1 MAPADVYDDD
11 DLYDGEAYE
20 GEQEEELSPEDK
32 AAMEKGTA
40 DVQKSLGANASKV
53 TVKQIQ
59 EALWHY
65 YYDVEKSVAY
75 LSKTFIAPPPPKP
88 APKKAPESK
97 LHEFSFSSSIGL
109 FVRSTGVANEL
120 PWSSC
125 FQIPDALPPPPPLGP
140 LSNGSMSATLQS
152 EFNDMPWL
160 NVPQSRQATLI
171 APNEPRGG
179 LLGGAG
185 EAPKMSKLQALAAAR
200 KKKNDEK
207 KEQAKTSQ
215 TESGMKR
222 LSIADESQKENNKAS
237 PSPAKRLRGSDVQ
250 ASSHG
255 TREGSKTANIPIQ
268 LQHGS
273 PLNTEMVSTDQETKE
288 ESQSS
293 PVPREEEPTAPAPK
307 SAPSAFAK
315 TLFGSAPDSRQANR
329 PDFYAMP
336 YASSSSFLATAFSDP
351 SPDDIVLAAQA
362 KGSNFGRAK

>member
-11 DLYDGEAYE
+11 DLYDEEDY
-20 GEQEEELSPEDK
+20 EEEKEDELNPEDK

-40 DVQKSLGANASKV
+40 DVKKSLGANSSKV

-65 YYDVEKSVAY
+65 YYDVDKSVAY

-97 LHEFSFSSSIGL
+97 LNEFSFSSSLGL
-109 FVRSTGVANEL
+109 FVRSTGVANG
-120 PWSSC
+120 
-125 FQIPDALPPPPPLGP
+125 LPPPPPLGP
-140 LSNGSMSATLQS
+140 FSYSSMSPALQS
-152 EFNDMPWL
+152 EFNDTPWL
-160 NVPQSRQATLI
+160 NTPQSRQAMLI
-171 APNEPRGG
+171 APDEPQGG

-207 KEQAKTSQ
+207 KEQAKASQ

-222 LSIADESQKENNKAS
+222 LSIADDSQKETTKAS
-237 PSPAKRLRGSDVQ
+237 PSPAKRLRGSDVPS
-250 ASSHG
+250 SSHG
-255 TREGSKTANIPIQ
+255 TLEGNKTVITPSQ
-268 LQHGS
+268 TQHTS
-273 PLNTEMVSTDQETKE
+273 LSNTERVSTHQESNAA
-288 ESQSS
+288 SQSS
-293 PVPREEEPTAPAPK
+293 PILGEEEPAAPAPK

-362 KGSNFGRAK
+362 KGSNFGGAK